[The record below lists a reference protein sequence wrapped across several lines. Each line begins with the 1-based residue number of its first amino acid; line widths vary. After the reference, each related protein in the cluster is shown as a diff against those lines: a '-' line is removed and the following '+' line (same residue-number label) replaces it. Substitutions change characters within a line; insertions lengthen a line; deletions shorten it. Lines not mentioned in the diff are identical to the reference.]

1 MLNLEIV
8 VDLCDTGPPTQVLGG
23 VAATVAGLVGQI
35 VLPRASL
42 PKCEQNRFSLF
53 AIA

>member
-8 VDLCDTGPPTQVLGG
+8 VDLCDRTTQPGVWG
-23 VAATVAGLVGQI
+23 VAVAGLVGQI

-42 PKCEQNRFSLF
+42 PKCEQNRFSWF

>member
-8 VDLCDTGPPTQVLGG
+8 VDLYDTGPPSQVFGG
-23 VAATVAGLVGQI
+23 VAVAGLVGQI

-42 PKCEQNRFSLF
+42 PKCEQNRFSWF

>member
-8 VDLCDTGPPTQVLGG
+8 VDLCDRATQPG
-23 VAATVAGLVGQI
+23 VWGCGSVVGLVGQI

-42 PKCEQNRFSLF
+42 PKCEQNRFSWF